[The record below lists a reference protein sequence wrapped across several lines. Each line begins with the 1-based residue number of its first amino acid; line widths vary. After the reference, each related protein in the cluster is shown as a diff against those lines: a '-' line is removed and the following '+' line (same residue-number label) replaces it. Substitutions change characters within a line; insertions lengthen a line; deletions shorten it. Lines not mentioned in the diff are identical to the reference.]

1 MRATG
6 RNPVFSNTTFGAPG
20 TGLAAPMTYDD
31 VLRKTLACLAL
42 VLTGAAMGW
51 AVPVLMVVG
60 FLGGFV
66 LGLVNIFKKAVS
78 APLILVYALFEGM
91 ALGGLSGLLD
101 RMYPG
106 VAVQAVIATLG
117 VFAVS
122 LFLFKSGRVRATAK
136 SVKFLLIGMGGLII
150 FGLTNLVL
158 TMTGVTGGQ
167 WGLRGVE
174 VFGIPLGVIIGILAI
189 LMAAFSLIVDFGQI
203 QDAVNAQ
210 APAAESWRC
219 AFGLTLNL
227 VWMYV
232 EIIRVLAILRGDD

>member
-20 TGLAAPMTYDD
+20 TGLTTPMTYDD

-51 AVPVLMVVG
+51 AVPVLLVVG
-60 FLGGFV
+60 LLGGFV

-78 APLILVYALFEGM
+78 PPLILAYALFEGM
-91 ALGGLSGLLD
+91 ALGGLSGVLD

-122 LFLFKSGRVRATAK
+122 LFLFRSGRVRATAK
-136 SVKFLLIGMGGLII
+136 STKFLLIGMCGLAA
-150 FGLTNLVL
+150 FGLTNLIL
-158 TMTGVTGGQ
+158 QLTGVAGGQ

-189 LMAAFSLIVDFGQI
+189 LMAAFCLIVDFGQI
-203 QDAVNAQ
+203 QDAVNDR
-210 APAAESWRC
+210 APAVESWRC
-219 AFGLTLNL
+219 AFGLTMTL
-227 VWMYV
+227 VWLYV

>member
-42 VLTGAAMGW
+42 VLAGAAMGW
-51 AVPVLMVVG
+51 AVPVLMLAG
-60 FLGGFV
+60 LLGGFV

-78 APLILVYALFEGM
+78 PPLILAYALFEGM

-101 RMYPG
+101 RIYPG

-136 SVKFLLIGMGGLII
+136 SIKFLLIGMCGLAA
-150 FGLTNLVL
+150 FGLTNLILQV
-158 TMTGVTGGQ
+158 TGVAGGQ
-167 WGLRGVE
+167 WGLRGIE
-174 VFGIPLGVIIGILAI
+174 VFGIPLGVIIGVLAI
-189 LMAAFSLIVDFGQI
+189 LMAAFSLIVDFGDI
-203 QDAVNAQ
+203 QDAVNDR
-210 APAAESWRC
+210 APEVESWRC
-219 AFGLTLNL
+219 AFGLTMTL
-227 VWMYV
+227 VWLYV